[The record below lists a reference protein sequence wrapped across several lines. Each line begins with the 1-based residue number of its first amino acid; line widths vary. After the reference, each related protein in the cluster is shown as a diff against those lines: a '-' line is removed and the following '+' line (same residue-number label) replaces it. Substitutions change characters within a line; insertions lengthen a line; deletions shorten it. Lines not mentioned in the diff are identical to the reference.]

1 MSEHNN
7 KLSQRVTLHIRVF
20 IFSKFTNI
28 HQVHSIHGAPEFE
41 HICAYLTVGYDY
53 GVFAEYSE
61 FRE

>member
-7 KLSQRVTLHIRVF
+7 RLAE
-20 IFSKFTNI
+20 
-28 HQVHSIHGAPEFE
+28 VHSSLSECSFSANSRTFTKFIPFTARLNLST
-41 HICAYLTVGYDY
+41 ICAYLTVGYDY